1 MSIELPTE
9 LNPDVIDA
17 MGELVNMI
25 GGNLKALMPEETTIS
40 APHVLTGKER
50 ETLLALRQRISRV
63 CFSVGHDHCCV
74 SLLERSEKTF
84 TVGIRGGG
92 FYRTFSCGK
101 GAYSKKCP
109 IIVDCRGSVGQPR
122 QRLKYSIPIMAVS
135 SGVPGDRSLS
145 LGRSSPAKHF
155 RRS

>member
-1 MSIELPTE
+1 MQPSLTTPESLADQRIITQQVFETMVDMEAAPCEAHSPGAEMNAIASLLEYSEPCEGEMLIECSPNLAFHFTSRLMSIELPTE

-40 APHVLTGKER
+40 APHVLTGKEI

-74 SLLERSEKTF
+74 SLLERS
-84 TVGIRGGG
+84 
-92 FYRTFSCGK
+92 
-101 GAYSKKCP
+101 
-109 IIVDCRGSVGQPR
+109 
-122 QRLKYSIPIMAVS
+122 
-135 SGVPGDRSLS
+135 
-145 LGRSSPAKHF
+145 
-155 RRS
+155 